1 MELLLKRIYKGD
13 LYTIGKLYIDG
24 VYQCDTLEDVD
35 RNLNQEMSLEDINKI
50 KVYGKTAIPYGKYKV
65 TLKQQSA
72 RFSKSNKYEQ
82 CKGYLP
88 RLIDVPAF
96 SGILIHIGNTAEDSN
111 GCILV
116 GQNLIKGKVINST
129 ICFWALYQKL
139 KTADDRGEKIWIVI
153 K

>member
-1 MELLLKRIYKGD
+1 MELVLERIYKGD

-24 VYQCDTLEDVD
+24 VYQCDTLEDAD
-35 RNLNQEMSLEDINKI
+35 RNLNQEMSLEDIKKE
-50 KVYGKTAIPYGKYKV
+50 KVFGKTAIPYGKYKV

-72 RFSKSNKYEQ
+72 KVSKSKKYEQ

-139 KTADDRGEKIWIVI
+139 KTADDRGEKIWIAI

>member
-1 MELLLKRIYKGD
+1 MELVLERIYKGD

-35 RNLNQEMSLEDINKI
+35 RNLNQEMSLEDIKKI

-65 TLKQQSA
+65 TLKQQAA

-139 KTADDRGEKIWIVI
+139 KNADDRGEKIWIVI

>member
-1 MELLLKRIYKGD
+1 MELVLERIYKGD
-13 LYTIGKLYIDG
+13 LYTIGKLYVDG

-50 KVYGKTAIPYGKYKV
+50 KVFGKTAIPYGKYKV
-65 TLKQQSA
+65 TLKQQSSK
-72 RFSKSNKYEQ
+72 FSKSNKYEQ

-139 KTADDRGEKIWIVI
+139 KIADDRGEKIWIVI

>member
-1 MELLLKRIYKGD
+1 MELVLERIYKGD

-35 RNLNQEMSLEDINKI
+35 RNLNQEMSLEDIKKI
-50 KVYGKTAIPYGKYKV
+50 KVFGKTAIPYGKYKV

-72 RFSKSNKYEQ
+72 KFYKSNKYEQ

-129 ICFWALYQKL
+129 ICFWGLYQKL

>member
-1 MELLLKRIYKGD
+1 MELVLKRIFKGD
-13 LYTIGKLYIDG
+13 FYTIGKLYIDG
-24 VYQCDTLEDVD
+24 VYQCDTLEDTD
-35 RNLNQEMSLEDINKI
+35 RNLNQEMSLEDIKKI

-65 TLKQQSA
+65 TLKQQSSK
-72 RFSKSNKYEQ
+72 FSKSTKYEK

-139 KTADDRGEKIWIVI
+139 KAADDRGEKIWIVI

>member
-1 MELLLKRIYKGD
+1 MELVLERIYKGD

-35 RNLNQEMSLEDINKI
+35 RNLNKEMSLEDIKKI
-50 KVYGKTAIPYGKYKV
+50 KVFGKTAIPYGKYKV

-72 RFSKSNKYEQ
+72 RFSKSKKYEQ

-88 RLIDVPAF
+88 RLTDVPAF

>member
-1 MELLLKRIYKGD
+1 MELVLERIFKGD
-13 LYTIGKLYIDG
+13 FYTIGKLYIDG
-24 VYQCDTLEDVD
+24 VYQCDTLEDTD
-35 RNLNQEMSLEDINKI
+35 RNLNQEMSLEDIKKI

-72 RFSKSNKYEQ
+72 KFSKSNKYEQ
-82 CKGYLP
+82 CNGYLP
-88 RLIDVPAF
+88 RLIDIPAF

-153 K
+153 E

>member
-1 MELLLKRIYKGD
+1 MELVLERIYKGD

-35 RNLNQEMSLEDINKI
+35 RNLNQEMSLEDIKKI

-65 TLKQQSA
+65 TLKQKSA